1 MAGLFFCLAS
11 AEGAGLLFCP
21 AAIQPYTSVYSAF
34 YSIHA
39 LNTDNAVKPR
49 TGLYRGFSCDCTRS
63 TAHNTRPT
71 KADIIPPVPRWST
84 HTHRNAPHRYQIPPK
99 RRTLYRST
107 QPPYYNKVYKG
118 ATALPCYGSMPDGAA
133 DRRPCKPGGV
143 SVSTYTGSAR
153 RLAIWHRSAVNQ
165 GGHPGALHPAGQSS
179 DRERRAARNH
189 WRLLP
194 HLFSGFR
201 PIANRGQQ

>member
-1 MAGLFFCLAS
+1 MALIKCSPGQKWPGFSFALH
-11 AEGAGLLFCP
+11 LLRVQGFYFALLQYSP
-21 AAIQPYTSVYSAF
+21 IQAFTVRFIPSMHYTA
-34 YSIHA
+34 
-39 LNTDNAVKPR
+39 NAVKPR
-49 TGLYRGFSCDCTRS
+49 TGLYMGFSCDCTRS

-153 RLAIWHRSAVNQ
+153 RLVI
-165 GGHPGALHPAGQSS
+165 
-179 DRERRAARNH
+179 
-189 WRLLP
+189 
-194 HLFSGFR
+194 
-201 PIANRGQQ
+201 